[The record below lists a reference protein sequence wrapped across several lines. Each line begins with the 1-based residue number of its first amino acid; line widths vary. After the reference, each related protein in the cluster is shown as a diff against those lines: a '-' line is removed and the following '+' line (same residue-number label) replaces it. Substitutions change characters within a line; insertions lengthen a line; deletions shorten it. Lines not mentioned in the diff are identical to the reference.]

1 MHIGFRVIH
10 HDFYHL
16 YLREN
21 PDKFNKNN
29 CRKNSNY
36 NLILKIYGGYDDDDD
51 NESKDQLSEYK
62 YSKLMG

>member
-10 HDFYHL
+10 HDFYQL

-21 PDKFNKNN
+21 PDRF
-29 CRKNSNY
+29 RKNDTRKSQNY
-36 NLILKIYGGYDDDDD
+36 NLILNIYGGYDDDDV
-51 NESKDQLSEYK
+51 NESKDQLPEYK